1 MRVMGK
7 NLPNLYVA
15 RLKENGN
22 VVTGLCRHYTY
33 LKKSIMVCKFLRD
46 NDILEIFAEPA
57 SFQDKTSTYQCHIS
71 MKQKGTDFW
80 DAYSIH
86 DEKGIL
92 EKDTIFINDCKVI
105 EIDTSRDLAKQGDW
119 KQEARKL
126 DISEAIM
133 DDMYP

>member
-1 MRVMGK
+1 
-7 NLPNLYVA
+7 
-15 RLKENGN
+15 
-22 VVTGLCRHYTY
+22 
-33 LKKSIMVCKFLRD
+33 
-46 NDILEIFAEPA
+46 
-57 SFQDKTSTYQCHIS
+57 

-105 EIDTSRDLAKQGDW
+105 EIDTSTDLAKQGDW